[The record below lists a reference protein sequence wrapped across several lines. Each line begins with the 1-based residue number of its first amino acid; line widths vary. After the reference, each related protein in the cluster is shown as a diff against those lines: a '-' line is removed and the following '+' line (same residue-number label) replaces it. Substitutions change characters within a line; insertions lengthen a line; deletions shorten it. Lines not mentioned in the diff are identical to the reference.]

1 MKATYIIVLINL
13 ANVCYS
19 LYPMAVYTKD
29 GKGTPTYCSSK
40 LISKDD
46 IPRAF
51 STDYCISLSCDDDDC
66 FRCCYIHAK
75 LDGGNTYRGCYPMT
89 YAQYANASEIEPA
102 DLMYDGENLLNSSFT
117 DFTIHC
123 NSKYL
128 TITASFIALMV
139 ALF

>member
-13 ANVCYS
+13 AIVCYG
-19 LYPMAVYTKD
+19 LDQMVVYNE
-29 GKGTPTYCSSK
+29 GKSIYCSSK
-40 LISKDD
+40 LIYKND
-46 IPRAF
+46 IPKAF
-51 STDYCISLSCDDDDC
+51 STDYCRSLSCDDDGC

-89 YAQYANASEIEPA
+89 YTQYANASEIEPA
-102 DLMYDGENLLNSSFT
+102 DLFYNKNQLLNSSFT
-117 DFTIHC
+117 DFKIHC

-128 TITASFIALMV
+128 TITVSFIALMV